1 MRRTGRTTRIVNHIV
16 EQLMGVGGC
25 IATDH
30 AAFEND
36 GFNIQS
42 LEKSI
47 VDKVLDAYNA
57 KNKHSNSKIE
67 KTIFDYNG
75 IPAVHFKVVN
85 NN

>member
-16 EQLMGVGGC
+16 EQLMSVGGC

-36 GFNIQS
+36 GFNVKS
-42 LEKSI
+42 LEKAI

-57 KNKHSNSKIE
+57 KNKHSNLKIK
-67 KTIFDYNG
+67 KTIFHYNG
-75 IPAVHFKVVN
+75 IPLVHFKVIDN
-85 NN
+85 D